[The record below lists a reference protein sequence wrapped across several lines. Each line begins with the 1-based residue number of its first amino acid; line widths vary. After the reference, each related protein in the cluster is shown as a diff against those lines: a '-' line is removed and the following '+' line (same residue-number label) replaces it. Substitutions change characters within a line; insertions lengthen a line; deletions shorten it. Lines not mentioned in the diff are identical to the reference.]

1 MLNILIVTQQQY
13 PHVGGMSTHI
23 GYLLEGLKDL
33 NIKTGVVAGRGG
45 QPRWSKLLKKAMA
58 LGNRDRY
65 ARRLFEE
72 QISQLAD
79 EIEKKVG
86 EFKPRIIHCHDVF
99 AARATLMAF
108 ADNPRPIIL
117 TVHGPMLYEARQN
130 HDYRPKY
137 EAHIMESERLAYART
152 SRLITVDTGQANIL
166 KKDYGVPD
174 ERITIIHNCI
184 DVEAVRKIS
193 SRDTMLAPGKPFFL
207 VPRRL
212 VPKTGVMYAI
222 AALSQIKS
230 SEVHLVI
237 AGDGPLRKKLS
248 AMARQLG
255 ISDRVHFLGSV
266 PRELLLPLFSRA
278 MAVLVPSVPTN
289 GVVEATSLAVL
300 EAMAGGTVPIA
311 SRIGGLA
318 EIIEDQKTGLLV
330 EPSDAKGL
338 AAAMIL
344 ALNDTPLREHIIEE
358 ASNKVESEYSLPRWI
373 GKIVR
378 VYKSVIRP
386 EIIYY

>member
-1 MLNILIVTQQQY
+1 LNILIVTQQQY
-13 PHVGGMSTHI
+13 PHIGGMSTHI
-23 GYLLEGLKDL
+23 GYLLQGLKDL

-45 QPRWSKLLKKAMA
+45 QPIWSKLLKKAMA
-58 LGNRDRY
+58 LGNGDRY

-72 QISQLAD
+72 QINQLAN
-79 EIEKKVG
+79 EIEEKAR

-99 AARATLMAF
+99 AATLMAL

-130 HDYRPKY
+130 RAHRPKY
-137 EAHIMESERLAYART
+137 EAQILESERLAYAKT

-166 KKDYGVPD
+166 KKDYGVSC

-184 DVEAVRKIS
+184 DVHAVRRLS
-193 SRDTMLAPGKPFFL
+193 SRDTILAPGKPFFL

-222 AALSQIKS
+222 AALSQITS
-230 SEVHLVI
+230 SDVHMVI

-248 AMARQLG
+248 AMAQQLG

-266 PRELLLPLFSRA
+266 PRELLLPLYSRA

-289 GVVEATSLAVL
+289 GVIEATSLAVL

-318 EIIEDQKTGLLV
+318 EIIEDHKTGLLV
-330 EPSDAKGL
+330 EPSDTKGL
-338 AAAMIL
+338 AAAMISV
-344 ALNDTPLREHIIEE
+344 LNDTSFRGHIIKQ

-373 GKIVR
+373 GKIVSI
-378 VYKSVIRP
+378 YKIAIHP
-386 EIIYY
+386 EMIHY